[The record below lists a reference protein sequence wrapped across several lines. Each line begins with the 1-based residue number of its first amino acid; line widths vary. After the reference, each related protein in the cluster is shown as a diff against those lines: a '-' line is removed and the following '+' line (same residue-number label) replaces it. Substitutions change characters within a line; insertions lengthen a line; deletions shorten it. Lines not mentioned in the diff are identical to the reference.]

1 MPKETVCTGHRSESH
16 LSYGTCSSITLKQA
30 SFACERF
37 FAPKI
42 VIDPTTTL
50 SLLRSVMFVDD
61 YNSFVA
67 QIRLIDD
74 ALLELITSPAEHL
87 SGRFL
92 SYFAFVF
99 E

>member
-1 MPKETVCTGHRSESH
+1 MERPAPWSLR
-16 LSYGTCSSITLKQA
+16 QA
-30 SFACERF
+30 SLARERF

-61 YNSFVA
+61 KNSFVA
-67 QIRLIDD
+67 QSRLIDD
-74 ALLELITSPAEHL
+74 ALLELIMSPAEHL